1 MTRTSDRSAKMG
13 LREQRV
19 QDTRRRILV
28 AAKAVFG
35 SAGFHGAA
43 LEEVATRARVVRP
56 TIYRHFGSKL
66 GLLDALLSD
75 ASASAEI
82 ERVFSAIAEPD
93 AARAV
98 RVMLGEHVRFW
109 AAEELLFRRV
119 IGLAGV
125 DPEAQQAVESR
136 DAMRRKDLMK
146 LVTRLARQGKLR
158 AGWSRRRATD
168 VLWLLTSF
176 ATFDQLHRRGGQS
189 ANEVAETLIALAE
202 ATILR

>member
-1 MTRTSDRSAKMG
+1 MG

-43 LEEVATRARVVRP
+43 LEEVARRAQVVRP
-56 TIYRHFGSKL
+56 TIYRQFGSKL

-82 ERVFSAIAEPD
+82 ERVFSAMAEPD

-98 RVMLGEHVRFW
+98 RLMLCEHARFW

-136 DAMRRKDLMK
+136 DAMRRKDLTK

-158 AGWSRRRATD
+158 AGCSRPRATD

-176 ATFDQLHRRGGQS
+176 ATFDQLHGRGGQS
-189 ANEVAETLIALAE
+189 ANDVAQTLISLAQ

>member
-1 MTRTSDRSAKMG
+1 MG

-19 QDTRRRILV
+19 HDTRRRILI
-28 AAKAVFG
+28 AAKTVFR

-43 LEEVATRARVVRP
+43 LEEVARRARVVRP

-75 ASASAEI
+75 ASTNADI
-82 ERVFSAIAEPD
+82 ERVFSAMADPD

-98 RVMLGEHVRFW
+98 RLMLREHARFW

-125 DPEAQQAVESR
+125 DPQAQQAVESR
-136 DAMRRKDLMK
+136 DAMRREDLTR

-168 VLWLLTSF
+168 VLWVLTGF

-189 ANEVAETLIALAE
+189 ADEVGETLITLAE
-202 ATILR
+202 ATVLR